1 MWKFLTGVIAEEK
14 YDYLE
19 EEKLLPEEQKGCKRR
34 SPGTKDR
41 LLIDK
46 TVLKEYKKRH
56 SSLFMTWVDYK
67 RAYDFVL
74 NSWINDCIE
83 LFGIAGNERNLLE
96 NSIEQ
101 WKVSLTS
108 NGEDLGEADVKRGIL
123 HRENLS

>member
-1 MWKFLTGVIAEEK
+1 
-14 YDYLE
+14 
-19 EEKLLPEEQKGCKRR
+19 
-34 SPGTKDR
+34 
-41 LLIDK
+41 
-46 TVLKEYKKRH
+46 
-56 SSLFMTWVDYK
+56 MTWVDYK